1 MNVVFFDEEAIWS
14 QILLLWSKHF
24 FSVVDGMIIEQAG
37 CIENT
42 RDFPSKEIP
51 RVFSITQ
58 PALFIFTELEIL
70 PLMNYIFYFIE
81 NASVYGF

>member
-1 MNVVFFDEEAIWS
+1 
-14 QILLLWSKHF
+14 
-24 FSVVDGMIIEQAG
+24 MIIEQAR

-42 RDFPSKEIP
+42 RDFPSEEILLGYRLRSP
-51 RVFSITQ
+51 LPLSRNHACSAFLTVFSITP

-70 PLMNYIFYFIE
+70 TLMNYIFYFID